1 MEGQLWP
8 QERAM
13 LHQTILTLKPELAL
27 EIGTWKGG
35 GSTYQIADALVKNG
49 KGLLITCEPDPELF
63 AIAKNTYEVELAGKM
78 PVQLV
83 NDYSHNLINHLVNH
97 GRIPDFVLMD
107 GPEDPNVCLNDLK
120 ALENLMKPGSIVA
133 FHDWDLGV
141 RADGLVSTKSEF
153 VRPYI
158 EGSKEKW
165 VSIGVLT
172 APVSVGFSV
181 WRRL

>member
-8 QERAM
+8 EERKM
-13 LHQTILTLKPELAL
+13 LHQTVINLKPELAL

-49 KGLLITCEPDPELF
+49 KGRLVTCEPDPTLF
-63 AIAKNTYEVELAGKM
+63 AIAKNTYEVELEGKM

-83 NDYSHNLINHLVNH
+83 NDYSHNVIENLIKHNQ
-97 GRIPDFVLMD
+97 IPDFVLMD
-107 GPEDPNVCLNDLK
+107 GPEDPDVCVNDLK
-120 ALENLMKPGSIVA
+120 ALQDLMRPGSIVA

-141 RADGLVSTKSEF
+141 RPDGLVSTKSKL

-158 EGSKEKW
+158 EGSELW
-165 VSIGVLT
+165 ECVGSLT

-181 WRRL
+181 WVRQ